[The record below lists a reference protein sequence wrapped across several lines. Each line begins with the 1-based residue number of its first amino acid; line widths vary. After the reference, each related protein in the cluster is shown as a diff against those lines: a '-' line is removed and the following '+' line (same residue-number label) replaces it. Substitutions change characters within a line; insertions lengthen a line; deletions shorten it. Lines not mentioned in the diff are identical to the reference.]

1 MTCVKSLYSTL
12 EEAAAAT
19 VGAPSDVREA
29 VKSATKRV
37 LMGGLPTAEERD
49 IVYAWLNRNQR
60 QDKYGKAV
68 QS

>member
-1 MTCVKSLYSTL
+1 MSCCKSLYSTL

-19 VGAPSDVREA
+19 AGAPSDVREA

-49 IVYAWLNRNQR
+49 LVYAWMTRSQR
-60 QDKYGKAV
+60 QDRYGKAV
-68 QS
+68 QA